1 MDDVEAGSR
10 PVANLLGLAVLTYLT
25 QGPMHAYEIH
35 RQMKANDAASTFKLS
50 YGALYGVVR
59 QLQKAGFV
67 TAASTGRKGN
77 LPKHTELELT
87 PAGRDEIGDWM
98 RGLLSQPRH
107 EYPAFAAALSLIVVL
122 PPGEVR
128 DLLQARLERL
138 DADRASIVEVRDRTV
153 TGGVHPL
160 FLVED
165 DYRVALLDAEAAFI
179 RELLTTM
186 NDPASGWTGPW
197 EAHHSGAAGNG
208 AKAWDQ
214 NAQHS

>member
-1 MDDVEAGSR
+1 MDDGEAGSR

-25 QGPMHAYEIH
+25 QRPMHAYEIH

-50 YGALYGVVR
+50 YGALYSVVG

-67 TAASTGRKGN
+67 TAAGTGRKGN

-87 PAGRDEIGDWM
+87 PAGRYEIGDWM
-98 RGLLSQPRH
+98 RELLSQPRH

-128 DLLQARLERL
+128 ELLRLRLERL
-138 DADRASIVEVRDRTV
+138 DADRASIVEVRDRTIAD
-153 TGGVHPL
+153 GVHPL

-165 DYRVALLDAEAAFI
+165 DYRVALVDAEAAFI

-186 NDPASGWTGPW
+186 DDPAAGWTGPW

-208 AKAWDQ
+208 AKT
-214 NAQHS
+214 